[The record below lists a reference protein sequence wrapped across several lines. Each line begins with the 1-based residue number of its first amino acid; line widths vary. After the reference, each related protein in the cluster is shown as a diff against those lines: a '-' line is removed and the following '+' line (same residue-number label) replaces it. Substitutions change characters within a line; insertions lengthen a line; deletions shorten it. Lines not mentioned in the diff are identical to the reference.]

1 MFEPLGFRAK
11 VAGNPG
17 HCLDGIFVRRIMFDG
32 DCHANRSPQRCSLL
46 ASATVSGIS
55 RTSAIICGQCGLREP
70 LPDMTALLT
79 DSPAF
84 SSTYIYRLREPQFS
98 PDQKSPPL
106 TPVNPSTDAVY
117 PPGKVV
123 WMIGIIHGNVSA
135 PIMNQI
141 ATEKMARTL
150 QRNTA

>member
-1 MFEPLGFRAK
+1 
-11 VAGNPG
+11 
-17 HCLDGIFVRRIMFDG
+17 
-32 DCHANRSPQRCSLL
+32 
-46 ASATVSGIS
+46 
-55 RTSAIICGQCGLREP
+55 
-70 LPDMTALLT
+70 MTALLT
-79 DSPAF
+79 DSSAF
-84 SSTYIYRLREPQFS
+84 SSTNIYRLREPQFS